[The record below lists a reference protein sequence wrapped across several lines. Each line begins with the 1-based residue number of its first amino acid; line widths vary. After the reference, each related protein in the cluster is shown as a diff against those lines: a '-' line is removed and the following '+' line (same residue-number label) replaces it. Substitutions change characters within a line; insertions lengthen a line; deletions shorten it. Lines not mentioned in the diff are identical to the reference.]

1 MTHLEA
7 NSSVQDVI
15 AVTLDFCTACQQAL
29 SKAND
34 NYVVCSTCECILC
47 CNCHACPCDV
57 YGVPVTDAG
66 ETELLTLMQTLE
78 AAGLLRKS

>member
-29 SKAND
+29 SKADD
-34 NYVVCSTCECILC
+34 NYVMCFTCGCVLC
-47 CNCHACPCDV
+47 PNCHACPCDV
-57 YGVPVTDAG
+57 YGVPVTDTG
-66 ETELLTLMQTLE
+66 EAELLALMQTLE
-78 AAGLLRKS
+78 ATGLLQKS